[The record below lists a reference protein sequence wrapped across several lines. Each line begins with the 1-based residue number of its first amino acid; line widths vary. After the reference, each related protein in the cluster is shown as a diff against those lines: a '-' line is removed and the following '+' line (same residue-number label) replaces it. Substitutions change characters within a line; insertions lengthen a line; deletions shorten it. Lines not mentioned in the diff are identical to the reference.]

1 MFTFT
6 SSPTQLHIF
15 DTSPNPRGLCSLS
28 PSCDNSVLAMPGTK
42 VMSAVITDL
51 NTDLGLVQVG
61 QLQLVDL
68 QCADSPPLE
77 IPAHDSALSIIQL
90 NVQVSVRP
98 LVMIISYYY
107 YDPLQGTRVAT
118 ASTKG
123 TLIRVFDTTSGS
135 ILTELRR

>member
-42 VMSAVITDL
+42 VMSTVNTDL

-68 QCADSPPLE
+68 QCADSPALE

-90 NVQVSVRP
+90 NVQVSVSVTR
-98 LVMIISYYY
+98 LLIRALMLLS
-107 YDPLQGTRVAT
+107 QGTKVAT

-123 TLIRVFDTTSGS
+123 TLIRVFDTASGA

>member
-42 VMSAVITDL
+42 VMSTVNTDL

-68 QCADSPPLE
+68 QCADSPALE

-90 NVQVSVRP
+90 NVQVSVTR
-98 LVMIISYYY
+98 LLIRALMLLS
-107 YDPLQGTRVAT
+107 QGTKVAT

-123 TLIRVFDTTSGS
+123 TLIRVFDTASGA